1 MNITRRFNLT
11 ELLVKRGKLKRLID
25 MAVIDRSSVN
35 LNLQFA
41 VCWSCFVFVCLFFSH
56 LLVCSDIFHLYQRD
70 GIRIPDTLGLIK
82 F

>member
-1 MNITRRFNLT
+1 
-11 ELLVKRGKLKRLID
+11 

-35 LNLQFA
+35 FNSSCLFA
-41 VCWSCFVFVCLFFSH
+41 GLVLFLFVCFFSH
-56 LLVCSDIFHLYQRD
+56 LLVCIDIFHLYQRD